1 MNNILSRVRRWVAAV
16 VLLAAFLAITGL
28 LDTVPFTDIDMSRFL
43 RLQLIPA
50 IMAGGVLTI
59 VFIVVGSLLFG
70 RIYCSVLCPLGI
82 LQDVSDRLFRLRRR
96 KKTDKKKGGLYT
108 KKRKASH
115 RKANPLLRFGFLGIS
130 VLVFILGSSIVLLLL
145 DPYSIFGRFTTTF
158 VNPVVSL
165 LNNGLARIF
174 NYFGSYI
181 FVNGEVHLT
190 SVSLAI
196 VTAVTIAIILFLV
209 RSSGRLWCNTVCPVG
224 TALGEVSRWSVMRV
238 QLNEEKCIACNA
250 CIKTCKA
257 QCIDNEY
264 KIDYSRCVT
273 CFNCIETCPTGALS
287 YGLVKGRK
295 K

>member
-1 MNNILSRVRRWVAAV
+1 MNNILPKIRRWVAAV
-16 VLLAAFLAITGL
+16 VLIAAFLAITGL

-43 RLQLIPA
+43 RLQFIPA
-50 IMAGGVLTI
+50 ILAGGLLTI

-108 KKRKASH
+108 QKRKASH
-115 RKANPLLRFGFLGIS
+115 RKANPLLRYGFLGMS
-130 VLVFILGSSIVLLLL
+130 VLVFILGSSFVLLLL

-174 NYFGSYI
+174 NHFGSYI

-196 VTAVTIAIILFLV
+196 VTAATVAIILFLV

-238 QLNEEKCIACNA
+238 QLDEEKCIACNA
-250 CIKTCKA
+250 CIKSCKA
-257 QCIDNEY
+257 QCIDSEY

-273 CFNCIETCPTGALS
+273 CFNCIETCPSGALS

>member
-108 KKRKASH
+108 KKRKASY
-115 RKANPLLRFGFLGIS
+115 RKANFLLRYGFLGIS
-130 VLVFILGSSIVLLLL
+130 VLVFILGSSFVLLLL

-165 LNNGLARIF
+165 LNNGLSRIF
-174 NYFGSYI
+174 NHFGSYV
-181 FVNGEVHLT
+181 FVNDQVHFT

-209 RSSGRLWCNTVCPVG
+209 RSSGRLWCNSVCPVG
-224 TALGEVSRWSVMRV
+224 TALGEVSRWSVLRV
-238 QLNEEKCIACNA
+238 QLDEEKCIACNA